1 MAVGEEAVLP
11 CGVNQ
16 GPLASRYTVKWYHVA
31 NFDDIFLR
39 LIDTQS
45 VGSRY
50 RLKSEVLQDF
60 SLIIADTF
68 LSDSNRYHCE
78 VEVEIDAGSPRIVDS
93 GDTVLVELLVSGK
106 SS

>member
-16 GPLASRYTVKWYHVA
+16 GPLALRYTVKWYRV
-31 NFDDIFLR
+31 DIFLR
-39 LIDTQS
+39 PIDTQS

-60 SLIIADTF
+60 SLIIANTF

-93 GDTVLVELLVSGK
+93 GDTVLIELLVSGK